1 MRYIFLMF
9 FFGLHACCIGQKLSG
24 QWTGD
29 FGSNSEFSAQ
39 KTEYILEIEVNGNDI
54 KGFSY
59 TYFTLGNKRCFVI
72 CKLAGSFDKNSKS
85 MVIAEIEK
93 IKSNTPPDFRDCL
106 QKHELTYFK
115 AAGKEILSGKWTPVD
130 PKSGCGTGLTILE
143 RKPIVK
149 TNPPTP
155 KNEQLSKISSSQQND
170 INTSSGTKDAKTKN
184 SDTPNFSD
192 SKKNESAIMQ
202 NKHAER
208 NINTIEQKSP
218 IDGNSKNNLL
228 QSLQLKTKFNE
239 RSFQI
244 LKTIELENAQ
254 IKVELYDNGQIDG
267 DTISLYFNGKL
278 LVSQKRLT
286 TSPISLNI
294 NIDDKR
300 DYCELVMYAENLGSI
315 PPNTALMIVTDGDKR
330 YELNISSSEM
340 TNGTVRFKLKK

>member
-1 MRYIFLMF
+1 MKYIFLLF
-9 FFGLHACCIGQKLSG
+9 FCGIHAWCIGQKLSG

-39 KTEYILEIEVNGNDI
+39 KTEYILEIDVNGNDI

-59 TYFTLGNKRCFVI
+59 TYFSLGNKRCFVI
-72 CKLAGSFDKNSKS
+72 CKLSGSYDKNSKS
-85 MVIAEIEK
+85 MVISEVEK
-93 IKSNTPPDFRDCL
+93 VKSNTPRDFRDCL

-149 TNPPTP
+149 INPAGP
-155 KNEQLSKISSSQQND
+155 KNDQISKIQNQ
-170 INTSSGTKDAKTKN
+170 NNNSTSSVLKDTDAKTLDHSK
-184 SDTPNFSD
+184 DTDF
-192 SKKNESAIMQ
+192 KKNENALLN
-202 NKHAER
+202 NKQTER
-208 NINTIEQKSP
+208 KLTLIEQKNP
-218 IDGNSKNNLL
+218 LEGNPKNNLL
-228 QSLQLKTKFNE
+228 QSFQTKTKFNE

-244 LKTIELENAQ
+244 LKTIELENTQ
-254 IKVELYDNGQIDG
+254 IKLELYDNGQIDG

-294 NIDDKR
+294 NIDEKR
-300 DYCELVMYAENLGSI
+300 DYSELVMYAENLGSI